1 MKTNLPQSIGTIEE
15 AKKFLKELCD
25 NNEQYHPEDDAHDIE
40 WDTIEC
46 VGDYP
51 TKEERDQLNKLMNEI
66 YVLKGNEDPQNM
78 IFDPCEFI
86 MDTKGFNVEK

>member
-1 MKTNLPQSIGTIEE
+1 MKTKLPQSIGTIGE
-15 AKKFLKELCD
+15 AKEFLKELCD

-40 WDTIEC
+40 WKTEL

-51 TKEERDQLNKLMNEI
+51 TKEERDQMNKLMNEI
-66 YVLKGNEDPQNM
+66 YALKGNEDPERM

-86 MDTKGFNVEK
+86 MDCKGFNVEK